1 MMHTVNDLGHT
12 VVDLA
17 AMHQLQVCHGVLL
30 KEIAAHSLLPD
41 IVSII

>member
-1 MMHTVNDLGHT
+1 MMHTINDLGHT

-17 AMHQLQVCHGVLL
+17 AVYQLQVCHGVLL
-30 KEIAAHSLLPD
+30 KEAAASPLLPD